1 MNILGIGPL
10 ELLFIFLIVLLVLK
24 PEDIGKFGR
33 AAGRTLNRIFRS
45 DEWRMVNR
53 AARDLRDL
61 PNRLMQEAQ
70 LEELQKLKSE
80 LDETGQ
86 ILKKHDNSILA
97 DLSSIDLP
105 VKDDPVNPVPDKP
118 SGGSET
124 PISTEQMGEDQPPD
138 DA

>member
-1 MNILGIGPL
+1 
-10 ELLFIFLIVLLVLK
+10 
-24 PEDIGKFGR
+24 
-33 AAGRTLNRIFRS
+33 
-45 DEWRMVNR
+45 MVNR

>member
-53 AARDLRDL
+53 AARDLRGL

-70 LEELQKLKSE
+70 LEDLQKLKSE
-80 LDETGQ
+80 LDETGK

-97 DLSSIDLP
+97 DLSSMDLSINT
-105 VKDDPVNPVPDKP
+105 DPVNPDPARQ
-118 SGGSET
+118 SGRSEAPT
-124 PISTEQMGEDQPPD
+124 GAEQKSEDQPPD
-138 DA
+138 NA